1 MRISRLYSIVLLI
14 IIISQQSCFK
24 KENTLLPYSETID
37 IEDNNSFFTANSFT
51 ISNEPIVGFFN
62 TFENSKDIDF
72 FKINFKGKAGAFRF
86 TLTGVPGVNSK
97 VTVYD
102 INKKLLYS
110 MDERGVGE
118 AEIAWRYYSPYSE
131 LYVSI
136 ESTFG
141 SNEVVPYIF
150 TIVSEDKDTSVEVE
164 PNNLIDDATFIE
176 PGLNLKGYIVP
187 ASDIDYFKLV
197 FNEDGVY
204 DFRVKAESLS
214 SVDLKL
220 EIADV
225 YTEMSV
231 IIDSATAGGTE
242 ISQRFGSDK
251 GSYVFKVSGEISDSS
266 KEPLYYIT
274 VETFPSLVNN
284 KSVYYEREFN
294 NTIDASTLLIA
305 GEDMIGTS
313 EKDDIDYYALNI
325 VNTIEKLNISVD
337 GILDRKFTISVIDAN
352 AKEYYKATG
361 TNNITIRDLDKGRYY
376 IVIVRD
382 YPGSFL
388 YKLFYTTY

>member
-1 MRISRLYSIVLLI
+1 MRTSRLYNIILLI

-37 IEDNNSFFTANSFT
+37 IEDNNSFFSANSF
-51 ISNEPIVGFFN
+51 IMSNDPIVGFFN
-62 TFENSKDIDF
+62 TIEN
-72 FKINFKGKAGAFRF
+72 NNAFRF

-102 INKKLLYS
+102 RNKKLLYS
-110 MDERGVGE
+110 MDERGIGE
-118 AEIAWRYYSPYSE
+118 AEIAWRYYSAHSE

-150 TIVSEDKDTSVEVE
+150 TIVSEDKDKWVEIE
-164 PNNLIDDATFIE
+164 PNNSVEEATFIE

-187 ASDIDYFKLV
+187 ASDIDYFKLA
-197 FNEDGVY
+197 FDEDSVY

-220 EIADV
+220 EIADIDAG
-225 YTEMSV
+225 MSV
-231 IIDSATAGGTE
+231 IIDNATAGGSE

-251 GSYVFKVSGEISDSS
+251 GNYIVKVSGEISDSS

-274 VETFPSLVNN
+274 VETFSSLVDN
-284 KSVYYEREFN
+284 KAVYYEREFN
-294 NTIDASTLLIA
+294 NTIDTSTLLIA
-305 GEDMIGTS
+305 GEDMIVTT
-313 EKDDIDYYALNI
+313 EKDDIDYYAVNI

-337 GILDRKFTISVIDAN
+337 GILDRNFTISIIDVN
-352 AKEYYKATG
+352 AKEYYKARG
-361 TNNITIRDLDKGRYY
+361 TSNITIRDLDKGRYY
-376 IVIVRD
+376 IVISRD